1 MSSNL
6 SFRFAFIIKEDRVD
20 LRFIDECLAGV
31 LAGTMAVCL
40 KCLGT
45 GGCVGV
51 HWFRLGVFFC
61 ECTEEYPY
69 DKNTNI
75 PPYEFFL

>member
-61 ECTEEYPY
+61 ECTEEYP
-69 DKNTNI
+69 KNKHKYTS
-75 PPYEFFL
+75 L